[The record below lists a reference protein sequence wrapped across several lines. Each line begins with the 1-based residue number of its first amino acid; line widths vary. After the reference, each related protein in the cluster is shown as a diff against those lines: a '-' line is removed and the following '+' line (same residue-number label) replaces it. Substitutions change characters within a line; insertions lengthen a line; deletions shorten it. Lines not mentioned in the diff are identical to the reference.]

1 MNTISTFAASP
12 RRAGGFDR
20 TVKHSTRSRGC
31 GLLVAT
37 LLLVPGFARATPA
50 CVAGSLASFI
60 SAGGCTIG
68 DATFN
73 FSPTSFGVWF
83 PGLTASD
90 SVYGPAAT
98 DVIFTPIASAT
109 SAGFKL
115 AGAFNASGSPSSYF
129 PGPRRSEPG
138 NRMNIQFGYV
148 GVTTSGSTLI
158 DGVQLAMN
166 GVTGSTDHA
175 LNQLY
180 VYESNRSAVVY
191 AQGDGQTRLSDT
203 AAVAPT
209 NIFNDL
215 LFVQDWNY
223 SSNSASRLGF
233 TDFTYSV
240 HLQSAAPP
248 GGGNVPEP
256 ATLGLLSLALAGLAF
271 TRRNHHPVRD

>member
-1 MNTISTFAASP
+1 MNTVSTFAASP
-12 RRAGGFDR
+12 RHAGTFDS
-20 TVKHSTRSRGC
+20 TVMRSARSRVY

-37 LLLVPGFARATPA
+37 FLLAPGFARAAPA
-50 CVAGSLASFI
+50 CVTGSLASFI

-68 DATFN
+68 DATFS

-83 PGLTASD
+83 PGLTTSD

-115 AGAFNASGSPSSYF
+115 AGAFNASGSPLTYF
-129 PGPRRSEPG
+129 PLSGKQEPG